1 MPKVNVT
8 IPTYNCG
15 ETIVETFNSIISQD
29 YPDYG
34 VTIIDDGST
43 DNTEE
48 IVTNYIVDK
57 PNFTYIKLNPN
68 GGVARARNL
77 SLLVSDYEML
87 TFQDADDLMLSGKI
101 SKQVEGFNFQL
112 GNIPADFEHRLPRGL
127 KPDVD
132 IVTCRVKVTMPDGSV
147 EDDGDVLNLFY
158 SIYPNVAEFNKP
170 NSFILM
176 IMSMYHKRVFEEL
189 GGFVRYR
196 AGSDSEFKDRCLCYG
211 MNIRHVNE
219 TLFHYIRRPVSI
231 TSNTNKQSQEFIDMH
246 RLQVERA
253 NEMKSTLGKENF
265 LTKFAEVIDLQDI
278 QVEKIINKQNLV
290 LNRTIPATEETYRK
304 LEALLA

>member
-1 MPKVNVT
+1 MKKVNVI
-8 IPTYNCG
+8 IPTYNCAD
-15 ETIVETFNSIISQD
+15 TIVETLDSVIIQD
-29 YPDYG
+29 YSNFQ
-34 VTIIDDGST
+34 VTIVDDAST

-48 IVTNYIVDK
+48 IVTNYIQDK
-57 PNFTYIKLNPN
+57 PNFTYIKFKNN

-77 SLLVSDYEML
+77 ALLVADYEML
-87 TFQDADDLMLSGKI
+87 TFQDADDLMLPGKI
-101 SKQVEGFNFQL
+101 TKQAEGFNFRL
-112 GNIPADFEHRLPRGL
+112 ENIPEDFEQRLPRGL
-127 KPDVD
+127 KPEVD

-170 NSFILM
+170 NSFLLF

-231 TSNTNKQSQEFIDMH
+231 TSNTNKKSQEFIDMH
-246 RLQVERA
+246 KLQVDRA
-253 NEMKSTLGKENF
+253 NNMKSTIGKDEF
-265 LTKFAEVIDLQDI
+265 LDKFLEVIDIQDI
-278 QVEKIINKQNLV
+278 EIEKIINKQNLV
-290 LNRTIPATEETYRK
+290 LNRSVPATEETYRK
-304 LEALLA
+304 LEELLV